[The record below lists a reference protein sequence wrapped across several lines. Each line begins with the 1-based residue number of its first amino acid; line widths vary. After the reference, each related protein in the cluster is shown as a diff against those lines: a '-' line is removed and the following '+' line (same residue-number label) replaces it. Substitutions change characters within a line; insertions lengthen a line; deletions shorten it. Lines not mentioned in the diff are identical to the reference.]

1 VFTNGSRDNLLLESL
16 FGATNFLFIDQSCSY
31 HVDIEHGV
39 ALHAFLCEMDN
50 REVKWLLY
58 IPATAFVKELFNDYH
73 QVIQTFPTDLYSPDE
88 IGFVYI
94 ANYSLEV
101 KP

>member
-1 VFTNGSRDNLLLESL
+1 VFTNGSRDYLLLESL
-16 FGATNFLFIDQSCSY
+16 FGATYFLFIDQSCSY

-39 ALHAFLCEMDN
+39 ALHAFLCKMDN

-73 QVIQTFPTDLYSPDE
+73 QVIQTFQPTCIAQWE
-88 IGFVYI
+88 IGFNLNI
-94 ANYSLEV
+94 SN
-101 KP
+101 